1 MDMALK
7 NSSKRKKIGVVGV
20 GSFGTAIAN
29 MLADKNEVMV
39 YARKEEVVEQIN
51 TTHVVLGKQLN
62 PAIRATR
69 DPSVLCQ
76 GCDILFFM
84 VPSSGFLEVVRNF
97 APFLYPYHVIIHGTK
112 GLALNLANGESLQT
126 VQRIKR
132 SQVLTMSE
140 VILQETVAVRVGC
153 LAGPNIAKEL
163 ILGQPAATVIASK
176 YNEVI
181 LEGQR
186 LLRSER
192 FQVYGNSDIIGV
204 ELSGVLKNIIAI
216 ASGAL
221 AGLGL
226 GENAKGLLISR
237 GMVEMVHLSKALG
250 GSVQSVMGLAGVGD
264 LVTTCNSVDSRNFT
278 VGFRLAKGESLDQI
292 LATMDEVA
300 EGVNTVRIVDA
311 FIKTAGI
318 RAPITENLN
327 RVLFEDLSIA
337 EALQALMK
345 YPFSVDVDFV

>member
-1 MDMALK
+1 MPLK
-7 NSSKRKKIGVVGV
+7 NSSKSTKIGVVGV

-29 MLADKNEVMV
+29 MLAEKSEVMV
-39 YARKEEVVEQIN
+39 FARKEEVVAEIN
-51 TTHVVLGKQLN
+51 SAHSVSGRPLN
-62 PAIRATR
+62 PSIRGTF
-69 DPSVLCQ
+69 DPKILCET
-76 GCDILFFM
+76 CDILFFM
-84 VPSSGFLEVVRNF
+84 IPSSGFLEVVRNF
-97 APFLYPYHVIIHGTK
+97 APYLYPYHVIIHGTK
-112 GLALNLANGESLQT
+112 GLALNLGVGESLET
-126 VQRIKR
+126 VQKLKR
-132 SQVLTMSE
+132 SQILTMSE

-153 LAGPNIAKEL
+153 LAGPNISKEL
-163 ILGQPAATVIASK
+163 SLGHPAATVVASK

-250 GSVQSVMGLAGVGD
+250 GSVQSVMGLAGIGD

-278 VGFRLAKGESLDQI
+278 VGFRLAKGETLDQI
-292 LATMDEVA
+292 LDTMDEVA
-300 EGVNTVRIVDA
+300 EGINTVRIVDA

-318 RAPITENLN
+318 RAPITENLH

-337 EALQALMK
+337 EALQFLMK